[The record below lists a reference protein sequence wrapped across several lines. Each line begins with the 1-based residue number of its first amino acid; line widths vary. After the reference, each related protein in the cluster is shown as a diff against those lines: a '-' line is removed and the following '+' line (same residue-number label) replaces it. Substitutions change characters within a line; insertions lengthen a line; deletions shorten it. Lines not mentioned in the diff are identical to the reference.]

1 MLRLLLAAVFVGTV
15 ACAVPESLPVDARDG
30 DSSRTDTDST
40 PDRADTSDTDGDS
53 SADADADAD
62 ADTDVDVPD
71 DGSRDDADADARD
84 DGSRDDGWGDD
95 GLPDDAVRDDASPDD
110 AARDDGAV
118 DAGSL
123 DPDLELPDPS
133 GTPCSTPGSMGECP
147 FLEVCRF
154 FTPAE
159 GRCESCSPCGN
170 LGDFCSRSSECDILF
185 MCYAGVCTNICPL
198 GTMYCG
204 PIDDCLDIGHPTYGV
219 CRP

>member
-1 MLRLLLAAVFVGTV
+1 M
-15 ACAVPESLPVDARDG
+15 PESLPVDARDG
-30 DSSRTDTDST
+30 DSSRTDADST
-40 PDRADTSDTDGDS
+40 PDHGEVVDADGDTDARDDGFPDEGAADADECA
-53 SADADADAD
+53 ADADADAD
-62 ADTDVDVPD
+62 GDADVDARD
-71 DGSRDDADADARD
+71 DGPRDDAAADADADADVRD
-84 DGSRDDGWGDD
+84 DG
-95 GLPDDAVRDDASPDD
+95 SPDD

-118 DAGSL
+118 DVGSL

-133 GTPCSTPGSMGECP
+133 GTPCTTPGSMGECP

-159 GRCESCSPCGN
+159 GRCETCSPCGN

-198 GTMYCG
+198 DTMYCG